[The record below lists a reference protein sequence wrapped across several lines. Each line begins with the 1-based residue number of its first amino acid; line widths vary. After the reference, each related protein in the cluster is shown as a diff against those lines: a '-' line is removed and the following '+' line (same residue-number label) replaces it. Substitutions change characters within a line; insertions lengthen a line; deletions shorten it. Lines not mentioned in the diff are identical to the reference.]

1 MNTKDK
7 VIKAIQ
13 ELPPDASIEDAME
26 KLYLLYKIDR
36 GIKQADSGKKVSQK
50 EVEILTVH
58 HGSRLLDPS
67 VLKGLK

>member
-1 MNTKDK
+1 MSTKDK

-36 GIKQADSGKKVSQK
+36 GIKQADAGKKVSQK
-50 EVEILTVH
+50 EAKKRMEKW
-58 HGSRLLDPS
+58 
-67 VLKGLK
+67 LK

>member
-50 EVEILTVH
+50 EAKKRMDRH
-58 HGSRLLDPS
+58 SRLNF
-67 VLKGLK
+67 

>member
-26 KLYLLYKIDR
+26 KLYLLYKINR
-36 GIKQADSGKKVSQK
+36 GIKQADSDKKVSQK
-50 EVEILTVH
+50 EAKKRMEKW
-58 HGSRLLDPS
+58 
-67 VLKGLK
+67 LK

>member
-13 ELPPDASIEDAME
+13 ELPPDAFIEDAME

-36 GIKQADSGKKVSQK
+36 GIKQADSGKKVAQK
-50 EVEILTVH
+50 EAKRRMERWLN
-58 HGSRLLDPS
+58 
-67 VLKGLK
+67 

>member
-1 MNTKDK
+1 MSTKDK

-36 GIKQADSGKKVSQK
+36 GIKQADSGQKVSQREAK
-50 EVEILTVH
+50 KRMV
-58 HGSRLLDPS
+58 
-67 VLKGLK
+67 K

>member
-1 MNTKDK
+1 MSTKDK

-36 GIKQADSGKKVSQK
+36 GIKQADSGQKVSQK
-50 EVEILTVH
+50 EAKE
-58 HGSRLLDPS
+58 RMEKW
-67 VLKGLK
+67 LK

>member
-50 EVEILTVH
+50 EAIALASDSAVTML
-58 HGSRLLDPS
+58 G
-67 VLKGLK
+67 

>member
-50 EVEILTVH
+50 EALALASDSAVTML
-58 HGSRLLDPS
+58 G
-67 VLKGLK
+67 

>member
-13 ELPPDASIEDAME
+13 ELPSDASIEDAMG

-36 GIKQADSGKKVSQK
+36 GIKQADSGKKVFQK
-50 EVEILTVH
+50 EAKKRMEKWLN
-58 HGSRLLDPS
+58 
-67 VLKGLK
+67 

>member
-13 ELPPDASIEDAME
+13 ELPPDAFTEDAME

-36 GIKQADSGKKVSQK
+36 GIKQADSSKKVSQK
-50 EVEILTVH
+50 EAKKRMDVWKD
-58 HGSRLLDPS
+58 G
-67 VLKGLK
+67 